1 MVKLVGRL
9 PNVPVDISLLVVGV
23 DSVVDVVVIGGEGV
37 VVVVVVVVEVVSVV
51 FSLVFLDVVT
61 NVVGT
66 KYTIGI
72 FSSQFIILHF
82 NQSSF
87 NYFGNLLRKRSTF
100 AIS

>member
-23 DSVVDVVVIGGEGV
+23 DSVVDVVVVGGEGV
-37 VVVVVVVVEVVSVV
+37 VAVVSVV

-66 KYTIGI
+66 EYSIGI
-72 FSSQFIILHF
+72 FSSQFIILHLI
-82 NQSSF
+82 NRGT
-87 NYFGNLLRKRSTF
+87 NIVTTY
-100 AIS
+100 

>member
-23 DSVVDVVVIGGEGV
+23 DSVVDVVVVGGEGV
-37 VVVVVVVVEVVSVV
+37 IAVVSVV

-66 KYTIGI
+66 EYSIGI
-72 FSSQFIILHF
+72 FSSQFIILH
-82 NQSSF
+82 SIRP
-87 NYFGNLLRKRSTF
+87 L
-100 AIS
+100 

>member
-23 DSVVDVVVIGGEGV
+23 DSVVDVVVVGGEGLV
-37 VVVVVVVVEVVSVV
+37 PVVSVV

-66 KYTIGI
+66 EYSIGI
-72 FSSQFIILHF
+72 FPSQFIILH
-82 NQSSF
+82 SKTILAT
-87 NYFGNLLRKRSTF
+87 Y
-100 AIS
+100 